1 MNWTGGR
8 LTNTATKFGISR
20 KKSLDCVLDPIGV
33 GHNERATAI
42 ARCKRQQRH
51 HFQQMAR
58 LKKSYK
64 PELLSS
70 RGAGGSSSPLVGHS
84 GRKIV
89 GSVEFSINQR
99 INHTK
104 NDSTTKE
111 GLQRLPNKELRSKVS
126 DSAEERG
133 PTQLNEAPVITSHL
147 ETSPTPTESLA
158 DRKRALL
165 ERNDWSSIFLADP
178 KRRRVESQEIP
189 HASKKD
195 RAVEA
200 DANANISKSMSPTC
214 CRTGD
219 PHEIKNRRLSS
230 GTYAPSTPF
239 KMDYTARGVAS
250 TSSSPYSALASSPI
264 KYRGLGVGSTVQL
277 RTVMEDEDK
286 EREYAMQFAER
297 GGVLDLDEDS
307 SDRTRAY
314 DDGKYGVYEEVSSGI
329 ISGSVKLE
337 NSFGEFG
344 GLKSSFSHSHNVPVR
359 DTSFESLHTSGS
371 FDHGDDHDDGWK
383 VAMTST
389 SVADDTKST
398 SIANHDSECK
408 ISEDVAREWREL
420 IGKRTQFDSSTSP
433 ALDVNI
439 TTGVRVES
447 SETDSANGAKLYLIE
462 AYHKETADRESWQ
475 MFPEISDPVL
485 SGGGSCE
492 VALPSNA
499 VERQMLH
506 KF

>member
-20 KKSLDCVLDPIGV
+20 NKSLDCVLDPIL
-33 GHNERATAI
+33 GHSERASVI
-42 ARCKRQQRH
+42 ARCKRQQRQ
-51 HFQQMAR
+51 HFQKMAR

-70 RGAGGSSSPLVGHS
+70 REGGGSSSPLVRHI

-99 INHTK
+99 INHEK
-104 NDSTTKE
+104 NDATPKE
-111 GLQRLPNKELRSKVS
+111 GLLCLANQELGRKIP
-126 DSAEERG
+126 DSGEERV
-133 PTQLNEAPVITSHL
+133 PMQLDGASVNTSLL
-147 ETSPTPTESLA
+147 ETSPTPTQSLA

-165 ERNDWSSIFLADP
+165 ERDDWSSIFLADP

-189 HASKKD
+189 HASKKV
-195 RAVEA
+195 RAVEV
-200 DANANISKSMSPTC
+200 DTNVSKSMGPTAS
-214 CRTGD
+214 RTGD
-219 PHEIKNRRLSS
+219 LHELKSRRLSS

-239 KMDYTARGVAS
+239 KLDYAARGFAS

-264 KYRGLGVGSTVQL
+264 KYRGLGGGNAVQL
-277 RTVMEDEDK
+277 RTVVEDEDK
-286 EREYAMQFAER
+286 EREYAMQFGE
-297 GGVLDLDEDS
+297 GGRAIDLGKDS
-307 SDRTRAY
+307 SDRTRIY

-337 NSFGEFG
+337 NSLGEFG
-344 GLKSSFSHSHNVPVR
+344 GLKSSFSHSNVPVR

-371 FDHGDDHDDGWK
+371 FDHFDDHDGWK

-398 SIANHDSECK
+398 SIANHDGEGK

-420 IGKRTQFDSSTSP
+420 IGKHIQVDSSICP
-433 ALDVNI
+433 GLDVNI
-439 TTGVRVES
+439 TSGVRVES
-447 SETDSANGAKLYLIE
+447 SETDAANDGKLFLSK
-462 AYHKETADRESWQ
+462 AHHKEAADRESWQ
-475 MFPEISDPVL
+475 MFAEITDPVL
-485 SGGGSCE
+485 SSSESC
-492 VALPSNA
+492 
-499 VERQMLH
+499 
-506 KF
+506 

>member
-99 INHTK
+99 INHAK

-111 GLQRLPNKELRSKVS
+111 GLQRLSNKELRSKVS

-133 PTQLNEAPVITSHL
+133 PTQLNVAPVITSHL

-178 KRRRVESQEIP
+178 
-189 HASKKD
+189 
-195 RAVEA
+195 
-200 DANANISKSMSPTC
+200 
-214 CRTGD
+214 
-219 PHEIKNRRLSS
+219 
-230 GTYAPSTPF
+230 
-239 KMDYTARGVAS
+239 
-250 TSSSPYSALASSPI
+250 
-264 KYRGLGVGSTVQL
+264 VQCL
-277 RTVMEDEDK
+277 
-286 EREYAMQFAER
+286 
-297 GGVLDLDEDS
+297 
-307 SDRTRAY
+307 
-314 DDGKYGVYEEVSSGI
+314 
-329 ISGSVKLE
+329 
-337 NSFGEFG
+337 
-344 GLKSSFSHSHNVPVR
+344 
-359 DTSFESLHTSGS
+359 
-371 FDHGDDHDDGWK
+371 
-383 VAMTST
+383 TST
-389 SVADDTKST
+389 
-398 SIANHDSECK
+398 
-408 ISEDVAREWREL
+408 
-420 IGKRTQFDSSTSP
+420 
-433 ALDVNI
+433 
-439 TTGVRVES
+439 
-447 SETDSANGAKLYLIE
+447 
-462 AYHKETADRESWQ
+462 
-475 MFPEISDPVL
+475 
-485 SGGGSCE
+485 
-492 VALPSNA
+492 
-499 VERQMLH
+499 
-506 KF
+506 